1 MTETRK
7 NTFEGR
13 VVAVPEGRQHATMV
27 QLLENRGARVI
38 SIPLVAI
45 LDAPDPQPVLAW
57 LKRFVAQPPALFV
70 LLTGEGLRRL
80 LALADKH
87 DLKKQFVEALQGVK
101 TLCRG
106 PKPEQVLTTLG
117 LQATLKASQPTTE
130 GIIDTLQTLDLQGQ
144 RVCLQLY
151 GEDPNVRLQDFL
163 AAKGTLTDIV
173 APYVYASKED
183 EDKVA
188 EFIKLLHAG
197 KVDLVAFTSQPQLR
211 RLQEV
216 AKARQLE
223 PLLHDGLQ
231 KVTIAAVG
239 PVVKEQ
245 LEAAGFSVAIMPER
259 VYFMKP
265 MVASIVRYFEQMPA
279 TSN

>member
-1 MTETRK
+1 MMSVNK
-7 NTFEGR
+7 DTFAGK
-13 VVAVPEGRQHATMV
+13 VVAVPEGRQHSTMV
-27 QLLENRGARVI
+27 QLLENRGAQVL

-57 LKRFVAQPPALFV
+57 LNRFIAQPPALFV

-87 DLKKQFVEALQGVK
+87 ALKEKFGAALQGVK

-106 PKPEQVLTTLG
+106 PKPERVLATLG
-117 LQATLKASQPTTE
+117 MQATLKARVPTTE
-130 GIIDTLQTLDLQGQ
+130 GVIDTLQTLDLQGQ
-144 RVCLQLY
+144 RICLQLY
-151 GEDPNVRLQDFL
+151 GEDPNLRLQDFL
-163 AAKGTLTDIV
+163 AGKGAVTDVV
-173 APYVYASKED
+173 APYIYASRQD
-183 EDKVA
+183 EAKVA
-188 EFIKLLHAG
+188 EFIELLHAG

-216 AKARQLE
+216 AKARQLV
-223 PLLHDGLQ
+223 PLLEEGLK

-239 PVVKEQ
+239 PVIKDQ

-265 MVASIVRYFEQMPA
+265 MVAAIVRYFEELPA
-279 TSN
+279 PP